1 MKRFIEVRSWSGKV
15 NTKRM
20 VNQPEIVDY
29 IKNNPGESENQ
40 IMYEIYG
47 YDRNSTWE
55 SNKKYADC
63 LRRALH
69 SGKIRREEVSKNR
82 FVYYINDLPKVEP
95 KNNIV
100 YSSQIKND
108 NNMSKIKLESKVM
121 MLNLSSEV
129 QVGPLKASLVAMVC
143 TSKNGTD
150 IDFADIVDITYNGV
164 PVSDWRKFVKMNKE
178 FGIDYDSILDVEFN
192 KIFTEET
199 VKGIVEGLK

>member
-1 MKRFIEVRSWSGKV
+1 MLEKFIKVRSYGGKV

-40 IMYEIYG
+40 IMYEIYD

-95 KNNIV
+95 KKDIV

-108 NNMSKIKLESKVM
+108 NNMSKIKLESKTL
-121 MLNLSSEV
+121 MLVLNSDV
-129 QVGPLKASLVAMVC
+129 QVGPLKATLVAQVFD
-143 TSKNGTD
+143 ND
-150 IDFADIVDITYNGV
+150 IEFVDVLGITYNGV
-164 PVSDWRKFVKMNKE
+164 PVSNWRKFVEMNEE
-178 FGIDYDSILDVEFN
+178 FGIDYDAILGDEFN
-192 KIFTEET
+192 KIFTEEA

>member
-1 MKRFIEVRSWSGKV
+1 MKRFIEVRSYGGKV

-29 IKNNPGESENQ
+29 IKDNPGESENQ

-100 YSSQIKND
+100 YSSQIKN
-108 NNMSKIKLESKVM
+108 NNMIKLESKLL
-121 MLNLSSEV
+121 MLTLSSDV
-129 QVGPLKASLVAMVC
+129 QVGPLKATLEAQVC
-143 TSKNGTD
+143 SCGDTID
-150 IDFADIVDITYNGV
+150 IDFSDIDNVTYNDV
-164 PVSDWRKFVKMNKE
+164 PVHNFRAFRNMNKE
-178 FGIDYDSILDVEFN
+178 FGIDYDSILGFEFN
-192 KIFTEET
+192 KIFNKES
-199 VKGIVEGLK
+199 VKAIIEGLK